1 MGEHNTESEF
11 VRHIPCTNPICMSS
25 DANSLYSDG
34 HTFCFSCNTYVGSTG
49 VIESNNPKAKQNADL
64 VFGNF
69 IPLLKRNIT
78 LESCQKWNYQVGKFN
93 NEIVHIANYYD
104 KDKKIDFQ
112 KLRFKNKVFKTTG
125 NINNVLLYGQ
135 QLWKQ
140 GGKKICICEGE
151 IDSISLSQ
159 LFNHKYPVVGIPN
172 GVNGAAKALKKQ
184 LEWLE
189 SFEEIIL
196 FFDQDTHGQ
205 EAAKECAELFTV
217 GKCKIA
223 TFELKDVNE
232 MLVANRGE
240 EVIKAMWEAKE
251 YRPDGIVFGTDLW
264 DLIREPVPVSIA
276 QYPFSGLNKKLYGL
290 RKREIVTVCA
300 GTGVG
305 KTLFTKELIYSL
317 IKQNHKVGVICLEES
332 LQRTSHGILGISL
345 NKRVHL
351 GGVIDVPANELEQAY
366 KDTLGSGKV
375 FLYHNFGSTEQEN
388 VFTRIK
394 FFAKGLDCSFI
405 ILDHVSILISGL
417 QIVDERKALDVLFT
431 KLRTLTEE
439 LNIGLICVAHLKRLD
454 GNQDHTD
461 GVPVSLSHIRGSASI
476 AQLSDAVVSLERN
489 SNKNENKTLIRVLKN
504 RFAGDTGIASA
515 VNYDT
520 TTGRMIEENDQNFI
534 F

>member
-1 MGEHNTESEF
+1 MGEQNNESEF
-11 VRHIPCTNPICMSS
+11 VRHIPCTNPVCMSS

-34 HTFCFSCNTYVGSTG
+34 HTFCFSCNTYVGSSG
-49 VIESNNPKAKQNADL
+49 VIESNNQTTKHNPDL
-64 VFGNF
+64 VLGDFV
-69 IPLLKRNIT
+69 PLLKRNIT
-78 LESCQKWNYQVGKFN
+78 LESCQKWNYQVGKLN

-104 KDKKIDFQ
+104 NNKKIVFQ

-125 NINNVLLYGQ
+125 NINNALLYGQ

-140 GGKKICICEGE
+140 GGRKVCICEGE

-172 GVNGAAKALKKQ
+172 GVNGAVKALKKQ

-189 SFEEIIL
+189 SFEEIVL
-196 FFDQDTHGQ
+196 FFDQDVHGQ

-223 TFELKDVNE
+223 TFELKDVND
-232 MLVANRGE
+232 MIVANRGE
-240 EVIKAMWEAKE
+240 EVIKAMWDAKA

-264 DLIREPVPVSIA
+264 DLVKEPVPTSIA
-276 QYPFSGLNKKLYGL
+276 QYPFSGLNKKLFGL

-305 KTLFTKELIYSL
+305 KTLFTKELMYSL
-317 IKQNHKVGVICLEES
+317 IKQNHKIGIISLEES
-332 LQRTSHGILGISL
+332 LQRTCHGILGMSL
-345 NKRVHL
+345 NKLVHIK
-351 GGVIDVPANELEQAY
+351 GVGSIPPEELEKAY
-366 KDTLGSGKV
+366 KETLGSGKV

-388 VFTRIK
+388 IFTRIK
-394 FFAKGLDCSFI
+394 FFAKGLDCSFV

-417 QIVDERKALDVLFT
+417 DIVDERKALDVLFT

-439 LNIGLICVAHLKRLD
+439 LGISLICVAHLKRLD

-461 GVPVSLSHIRGSASI
+461 GVQVSLSHIRGSASI

-489 SNKNENKTLIRVLKN
+489 SNKNENKTIIRVLKN
-504 RFAGDTGIASA
+504 RFSGDTGIASVA
-515 VNYDT
+515 NYDI
-520 TTGRMIEENDQNFI
+520 TTGRLVEENDQNFI